1 MSKFRCSMHAE
12 SFQSWV
18 ANSGTQTRS
27 IRVHSLPMCV
37 DLDER
42 ERETDRQRERERERE
57 RQDISRESREG

>member
-1 MSKFRCSMHAE
+1 MHAE

-37 DLDER
+37 DLDKREREREKER
-42 ERETDRQRERERERE
+42 ERETDRE

>member
-1 MSKFRCSMHAE
+1 MHAE

-42 ERETDRQRERERERE
+42 ERETETETETETERDRQTERERGK
-57 RQDISRESREG
+57 I

>member
-1 MSKFRCSMHAE
+1 MHAE

-37 DLDER
+37 DLDKR
-42 ERETDRQRERERERE
+42 ERETERERGKIQVERVGKGE
-57 RQDISRESREG
+57 VKYIEGGEH